1 MEPMIDV
8 LAAHDI
14 DRLRPLWLQ
23 LQAHH
28 RQVGSHLEA
37 VAPMRAPE
45 DTWRVR
51 RDLYVEW
58 LRSPLTRA
66 FTAGGGDRL
75 LGYAMVRVA
84 ESPGSWQWGERVGV
98 LETLVVDAAARGAG
112 IGQALVSAARDHLAQ
127 HDVQVMNISVLAGND
142 AALHFYEREGATAF
156 VRTVVMPT
164 GG

>member
-14 DRLRPLWLQ
+14 DGLRPLWLQ

-112 IGQALVSAARDHLAQ
+112 IGQALVSAARDHLAK